1 MYYPKLKLYS
11 KFIILSW
18 KRALILFIKLFIKK
32 YKENLEVICGSY
44 LSLELGLTLKS
55 FFNSIGFSNIVY
67 WENNVNIFDFR
78 YSYLMNITIQ
88 KISIINNLVLIG
100 TNPRLELP
108 LLNSFLRKNYL
119 NNSKFKAYSIGF
131 ALDFL
136 SFPVINLGSSI
147 KYFFSFLMGIVLVS
161 RYFLLNTFY
170 NSYFFNSLNLL
181 NLTFFIGNAAF
192 SRSDSD
198 SILNS
203 IFYFSFKLGLLIKNI
218 NIISRHLG
226 RLTHF
231 ELGLSSNNINLNSI
245 YKKKNSFIFLLGVDN
260 VNKILN
266 KKNKNFQIFQGF
278 FYILNFFKDINLV
291 LPTSIY
297 SEKVSSY
304 INLEGR
310 LRITNIAVIPSQFI
324 FLDSKIIESIS
335 ILSKNIN
342 FSNFSIFKNFY
353 IIVSFFKLL
362 FNFFFNYLIDLRKNL
377 IIFLNDIVVFS
388 QNYSII
394 FFSIFCFQKLN
405 NTLLNKVVYNF
416 YSNDIFS
423 KMSKSMGIFSQK
435 NKILNFINSYV

>member
-1 MYYPKLKLYS
+1 MYS

-44 LSLELGLTLKS
+44 LSLELGITLKS

-67 WENNVNIFDFR
+67 WENNVNLIDFR

-88 KISIINNLVLIG
+88 KISTINNLMLIG

-119 NNSKFKAYSIGF
+119 TNTKFKAYSIGF

-147 KYFFSFLMGIVLVS
+147 KYFFSFLMGFVLVS

-170 NSYFFNSLNLL
+170 NNYFFNGLNLL
-181 NLTFFIGNAAF
+181 NLTFFIGNTTF
-192 SRSDSD
+192 CRSDSD

-203 IFYFSFKLGLLIKNI
+203 IFYFSSKLGLLIKNI

-231 ELGLSSNNINLNSI
+231 ELGLSSSVISLDSLN
-245 YKKKNSFIFLLGVDN
+245 KKGSFIFLLGIDN
-260 VNKILN
+260 ITKVLN
-266 KKNKNFQIFQGF
+266 KKYKNFQVFQGF
-278 FYILNFFKDINLV
+278 FYILNLFKNVNLV

-310 LRITNIAVIPSQFI
+310 LRVTNIAVIPSQFI

-335 ILSKNIN
+335 ILSKNLN
-342 FSNFSIFKNFY
+342 FYNFSIFKNFY
-353 IIVSFFKLL
+353 IVVSFFKVL
-362 FNFFFNYLIDLRKNL
+362 FNFFLNYLNNLKKNL
-377 IIFLNDIVVFS
+377 IIFLNDIVMFS

-394 FFSIFCFQKLN
+394 FFSIFCFQKLS
-405 NTLLNKVVYNF
+405 NTLLNKVIYNF

-435 NKILNFINSYV
+435 NKILNFINSYA